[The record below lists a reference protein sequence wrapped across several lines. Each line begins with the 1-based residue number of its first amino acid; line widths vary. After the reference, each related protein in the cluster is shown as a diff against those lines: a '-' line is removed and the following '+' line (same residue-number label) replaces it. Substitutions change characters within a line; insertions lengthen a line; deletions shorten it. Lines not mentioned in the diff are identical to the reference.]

1 MAHCASR
8 HAEARRYRTMTE
20 VESGSTPGDLT
31 DPARIVLTRRIEWM
45 DTDAAGIYH
54 YTTVFRLAEAAEA
67 ELHARLDIDHLTFG
81 ATPRL
86 NVSAAFHSSL
96 GFNDLVE
103 VELEVVS
110 IGRSSLAYRFRIS
123 KEDRL
128 AAEGEILLCYIDR
141 ATRQSSPWPEQ
152 VRRQLVAGGLTR
164 HDR

>member
-1 MAHCASR
+1 MQR
-8 HAEARRYRTMTE
+8 VGNEMTE
-20 VESGSTPGDLT
+20 MEAGSSPGDLT
-31 DPARIVLTRRIEWM
+31 DPARIVLARRIEWM

-67 ELHARLDIDHLTFG
+67 ELHARLGIDHLTFG

-86 NVSAAFHSSL
+86 NVSAAFRRPL

-103 VELEVVS
+103 VELEVTS

-123 KEDRL
+123 NEDHV

-141 ATRQSSPWPEQ
+141 ATGRSSPWPEE
-152 VRRQLVAGGLTR
+152 VRHRLATGGLER
-164 HDR
+164 LDR